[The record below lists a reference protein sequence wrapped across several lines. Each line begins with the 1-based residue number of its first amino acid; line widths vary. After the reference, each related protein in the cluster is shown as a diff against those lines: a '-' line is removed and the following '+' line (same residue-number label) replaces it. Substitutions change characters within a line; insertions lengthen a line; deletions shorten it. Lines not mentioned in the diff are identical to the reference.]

1 VAGWEGDVSRRGF
14 ADWAERKSRSRARAR
29 RRREKYVRKSVV
41 DRYVAVLNLLNDPQG
56 WSVISDDMKRA
67 VMTDFQAMATQLRD
81 VERLAID
88 ERLGISGVPTNLE
101 FRR

>member
-1 VAGWEGDVSRRGF
+1 VSRRGF